1 MSKKTVM
8 PWNHD
13 IVIEGW
19 CPWCD
24 GDAHFTP
31 TGFEKPKGDLWEAE
45 DFKFRCSWEPEKDTT
60 AHKIWSKIHARPPLD
75 AAQKRVFD
83 GIPKRFKK
91 EYRFYLHS

>member
-1 MSKKTVM
+1 MSKYTVM
-8 PWNHD
+8 ACNYD
-13 IVIEGW
+13 IVIEGF

-31 TGFEKPKGDLWEAE
+31 KGFEKPEGDLWEAE
-45 DFKFRCSWEPEKDTT
+45 GFKASCSYEPEKGTI

-75 AAQKRVFD
+75 AAQKRAWD
-83 GIPKRFKK
+83 TMPERLKK